1 MQCIRKKPVK
11 YSKVVVIYLRGLLK
25 SSILAYANEGNDS
38 RQSTKQ
44 NKMKTT
50 EIKRLLAQAKK
61 VQESNSF
68 VDAFL
73 LLIKIENKRYIFTT
87 EELSFEEW
95 DNIKSDLIELFNLKY
110 DLYFDTSR
118 NDLDNLINYI
128 TLAKALE
135 TK

>member
-1 MQCIRKKPVK
+1 MKK
-11 YSKVVVIYLRGLLK
+11 
-25 SSILAYANEGNDS
+25 
-38 RQSTKQ
+38 
-44 NKMKTT
+44 T
-50 EIKRLLAQAKK
+50 EIQRLLAQAKK

-110 DLYFDTSR
+110 DLYFDTL
-118 NDLDNLINYI
+118 NNNLDSLINYV
-128 TLAKALE
+128 TLARALE

>member
-1 MQCIRKKPVK
+1 
-11 YSKVVVIYLRGLLK
+11 
-25 SSILAYANEGNDS
+25 
-38 RQSTKQ
+38 
-44 NKMKTT
+44 MKTT
-50 EIKRLLAQAKK
+50 EIKRLLEQTKK
-61 VQESNSF
+61 VKESNSF
-68 VDAFL
+68 LDAFL

-118 NDLDNLINYI
+118 NDLDNLINYV
-128 TLAKALE
+128 TLAKVLE